1 MDIKIEVRNNFAATF
16 GLFIVSRVAL
26 SDFVIAK
33 IIIQKTIVQTA
44 RCETISSADAGS
56 SSGQYSGKAPQRT

>member
-16 GLFIVSRVAL
+16 GRIMVSRVAL
-26 SDFVIAK
+26 SDFVIDR

-44 RCETISSADAGS
+44 RCETISSAEAGS

>member
-1 MDIKIEVRNNFAATF
+1 MDIKIEVRNNLAATF

-33 IIIQKTIVQTA
+33 IIIQKTVVQTA